1 MPTYKDQNTG
11 TWYCKFYYT
20 NWQGEKKQKLKRGFK
35 LQREAKEWERQFLEQ
50 FAKNPDITFEALYN
64 KYKAYITP
72 RIRESTA
79 SKRFFMLDKHVL
91 PFFRNR
97 IVSDIAPAD
106 IAAWQTE
113 MLSKD
118 LSNTYLHSANTY
130 LKAIFTY
137 AADYLGLSKNPCTKS
152 IGSTKSRKLN
162 FWTPEEYAKFADACR
177 DNIEYY
183 TMFEI
188 LYYTGMRV
196 GELLA
201 LTMNDIDFKNNKI
214 SINKTFYR
222 LTGRDTMQ
230 PPKTANSERVIDIP
244 DFLAQEIKDYVSKLY
259 KPDPETRLFN
269 KQLQYL
275 RNVMRIRI
283 DRTGLPPIRIHDLR
297 HSHASTL
304 INLGA
309 NPVLVA
315 ERLGHESPT
324 ITMNTYAHL
333 FPKAQSDIV
342 TKIEKAKF

>member
-11 TWYCKFYYT
+11 TYYCKFYYT

-35 LQREAKEWERQFLEQ
+35 LQREAKEWERLFLEQ
-50 FAKNPDITFEALYN
+50 YAKNPDIAFESLYS

-79 SKRFFMLDKHVL
+79 SKRFFMLEKHVL
-91 PFFRNR
+91 PFFKNR

-113 MLSKD
+113 MLAKN
-118 LSNTYLHSANTY
+118 LSSTYLHSANTY

-137 AADYLGLSKNPCTKS
+137 AVDYLGLSKNPCTKP

-162 FWTPEEYAKFADACR
+162 FWMPEEYAKFADACR

-201 LTMNDIDFKNNKI
+201 LTINDIDFKHNKI

-222 LTGRDTMQ
+222 LTGKDTIQ

-244 DFLAQEIKDYVSKLY
+244 DFLTEELQDYVKRLY
-259 KPDPETRLFN
+259 KPMPEDRLFPKRLDYIRSAFN
-269 KQLQYL
+269 
-275 RNVMRIRI
+275 IRI
-283 DRTGLPPIRIHDLR
+283 TRAGVKKIRVHDLR
-297 HSHASTL
+297 HPYVKHKL
-304 INLGA
+304 KNLSDYWPDRLSA
-309 NPVLVA
+309 KDKPARPVFLLSFQVLFMLSQSLNP
-315 ERLGHESPT
+315 
-324 ITMNTYAHL
+324 
-333 FPKAQSDIV
+333 
-342 TKIEKAKF
+342 